1 MDSLQTLR
9 HHRDVV
15 ALETFSVQALDVTG
29 MLKQI
34 FPDIKKHFLDFTQ
47 RFSGTDKPVPLSRH
61 QASFMKLLE
70 RHNYVD
76 ISPLTV
82 YCPEGMKGTYLELAA
97 VLKRGAEHS
106 AKVMDLLNQYTTYLA
121 LLITNEYQRFST
133 ENSAKVYQ
141 GLQEARTSLLKDIG
155 ACFNP
160 GRHDTTMK
168 YGEAVARNKDWEL
181 VFGEVDTLSKLSN
194 SVSREK
200 LNAKV
205 KEATQYM
212 EKIVQMLKDGKME
225 STAYEV
231 AQELSEGAYQI
242 ACELEFFSTMYFRV
256 MAFNTSIN
264 ESVDKIT
271 DNLKS

>member
-29 MLKQI
+29 MLKSI
-34 FPDIKKHFLDFTQ
+34 FPDIKKHFLEFTA

-61 QASFMKLLE
+61 QAAFMRLLE

-76 ISPLTV
+76 IGPLTV
-82 YCPEGMKGTYLELAA
+82 YCPEGMKGSYLELAA
-97 VLKRGAEHS
+97 ALKSGAEHA

-133 ENSAKVYQ
+133 ENSVKVYQ
-141 GLQEARTSLLKDIG
+141 NLQEERERILKDIG

-160 GRHDTTMK
+160 GRHDSTIK
-168 YGEAVARNKDWEL
+168 YSDAVSRNKDWEL

-205 KEATQYM
+205 KEATQYI
-212 EKIVQMLKDGKME
+212 EKIMQMLKDGKME
-225 STAYEV
+225 STAHEV
-231 AQELSEGAYQI
+231 AQELSDGAYQI

-256 MAFNTSIN
+256 MAFNTSVN

-271 DNLKS
+271 ENLKD